1 MSISKGRLAQLGEHL
16 PYKQRVRGSNPLA
29 PKGKRVYSCIPLFYK
44 SMKKLLEYLSPIEKV
59 LLSFVLLI
67 LVGACILCLPVCTTG
82 GISFVDALFTSTSA
96 VCVTGLIVLDT
107 GKDFTFVGQL
117 VILLLIQLG
126 GLGIM
131 TFSVAL
137 LSLMGGSVS
146 IKWRFTLQN
155 MYSDVSKLP
164 IRNILGR
171 IIIYTFTIEITIAL
185 ILFTQFIKRF
195 TCTQAVWHSIF
206 HSVSAF
212 CNAGFSTFS
221 NNLMDYNGNSVI
233 ILSIAIDIIA
243 GGIGFLAMSELFNV
257 KSFRLKQMW
266 KKLTLHTRI
275 VLTTT
280 TILIFGGMLLFYIL
294 EYNGILQTLSFK
306 EKLLASFFQ
315 SVTARTAGFN
325 TVDIGALRE
334 GTCLVLIFL
343 MFIGG
348 SPGSIAGGV
357 KTSTFAI
364 LWLFLVSRLKGLR
377 QITVWERAL
386 AYDNVERAVT
396 LVVVSGLFI
405 FFATFILVVIPT
417 LPTGEFL
424 QSFFEITS
432 AFGTVGLSMGITP
445 KTVPLERIILCV
457 VMYTGRLGPLTLI
470 SALTMRKKTI
480 NIKYAED
487 HIMIG

>member
-1 MSISKGRLAQLGEHL
+1 
-16 PYKQRVRGSNPLA
+16 
-29 PKGKRVYSCIPLFYK
+29 
-44 SMKKLLEYLSPIEKV
+44 MKKLREYLSPIDKV
-59 LLSFVLLI
+59 LISFVLLI
-67 LVGACILCLPVCTTG
+67 LAGACILCLPVCTTG
-82 GISFVDALFTSTSA
+82 GISFIDALFTSTSA
-96 VCVTGLIVLDT
+96 VCVTGLTVLDT
-107 GKDFTFVGQL
+107 AKDFTFVGQV
-117 VILLLIQLG
+117 VILMLIQLG

-185 ILFTQFIKRF
+185 ILLTQFIQSF
-195 TCTQAVWHSIF
+195 PLHEALWHSGF
-206 HSVSAF
+206 HSISAF

-221 NNLMDYNGNSVI
+221 NNLMDYYGNSVVVI
-233 ILSIAIDIIA
+233 SIALAIIS
-243 GGIGFLAMSELFNV
+243 GGIGFLAMTEIFNA
-257 KSFRLKQMW
+257 KSLRLKQMW
-266 KKLTLHTRI
+266 KALTLHTRI

-280 TILIFGGMLLFYIL
+280 AILIVGGMLLFYVL
-294 EYNGILQTLSFK
+294 EYNGILQHMSFK

-334 GTCLVLIFL
+334 ATCLVLIVL

-364 LWLFLVSRLKGLR
+364 LWFFLVSRLKGLR
-377 QITVWERAL
+377 QIVVWERAL

-396 LVVVSGLFI
+396 LVVVSALFI
-405 FFATFILVVIPT
+405 FFATFVLLVVPT

-424 QSFFEITS
+424 QSLFEVTS

-445 KTVPLERIILCV
+445 KTLSLERIILCV
-457 VMYTGRLGPLTLI
+457 VMYAGRLGPLTLI
-470 SALTMRKKTI
+470 SALTMRKKTV

>member
-1 MSISKGRLAQLGEHL
+1 ME
-16 PYKQRVRGSNPLA
+16 
-29 PKGKRVYSCIPLFYK
+29 
-44 SMKKLLEYLSPIEKV
+44 KLREYLSPIDKV
-59 LLSFVLLI
+59 LISFVLLI
-67 LVGACILCLPVCTTG
+67 LAGACILCLPVCTTG
-82 GISFVDALFTSTSA
+82 GISFIDALFTSTSA
-96 VCVTGLIVLDT
+96 VCVTGLTVLDT
-107 GKDFTFVGQL
+107 AKDFTFVGQV
-117 VILLLIQLG
+117 VILMLIQLG

-137 LSLMGGSVS
+137 LSLMGGNVS

-185 ILFTQFIKRF
+185 ILLTQFIQSF
-195 TCTQAVWHSIF
+195 PLHDALWHSVF
-206 HSVSAF
+206 HSISAF

-221 NNLMDYNGNSVI
+221 NNLMDYYGNSVVVI
-233 ILSIAIDIIA
+233 SIALAIIS
-243 GGIGFLAMSELFNV
+243 GGIGFLAMSELFNT
-257 KSFRLKQMW
+257 KSLRLKQMW
-266 KKLTLHTRI
+266 KALTLHTRI

-280 TILIFGGMLLFYIL
+280 AILIVGGMLLFYVL
-294 EYNGILQTLSFK
+294 EYNGILQHMSFK

-334 GTCLVLIFL
+334 ATCLVLIVL

-364 LWLFLVSRLKGLR
+364 LWFFLVSRLKGLR
-377 QITVWERAL
+377 QIVVWERAL

-396 LVVVSGLFI
+396 LVVVSALFI
-405 FFATFILVVIPT
+405 FFATFVLLVVPT

-424 QSFFEITS
+424 QSLFEVTS

-445 KTVPLERIILCV
+445 KTLPLERIILCV
-457 VMYTGRLGPLTLI
+457 VMYAGRLGPLTLI
-470 SALTMRKKTI
+470 SALTMRKRTV

>member
-1 MSISKGRLAQLGEHL
+1 
-16 PYKQRVRGSNPLA
+16 
-29 PKGKRVYSCIPLFYK
+29 
-44 SMKKLLEYLSPIEKV
+44 MKKLLQYLSPIDKV
-59 LLSFVLLI
+59 LLSFILLI
-67 LVGACILCLPVCTTG
+67 LAGACILCLPVCTVG
-82 GISFVDALFTSTSA
+82 GISFIDALFTSTSA

-107 GKDFTFVGQL
+107 SKDFTFIGQL

-137 LSLMGGSVS
+137 LTLMGGSVS
-146 IKWRFTLQN
+146 IKWRFTLQS

-171 IIIYTFTIEITIAL
+171 IVIYTFSIEILVAL
-185 ILFTQFIKRF
+185 VLLTQFIKTF
-195 TCTQAVWHSIF
+195 SLPDAIWHSVF
-206 HSVSAF
+206 HSISAF

-221 NNLMDYNGNSVI
+221 NNLMDYNGNSFVVISIAVDI
-233 ILSIAIDIIA
+233 IL
-243 GGIGFLAMSELFNV
+243 GGIGFLVMSELFSSRSLN
-257 KSFRLKQMW
+257 LKRMW
-266 KKLTLHTRI
+266 KTLTLHTRI
-275 VLTTT
+275 VLVTTA
-280 TILIFGGMLLFYIL
+280 ILIAGGMVIFYVL
-294 EYNGILQTLSFK
+294 EYNGILQNMSFK

-325 TVDIGALRE
+325 TVDIGGLRE
-334 GTCLVLIFL
+334 ATCLVLIFL

-364 LWLFLVSRLKGLR
+364 LWLFLISRLKGLR
-377 QITVWERAL
+377 QIIVWERAL
-386 AYDNVERAVT
+386 AYDNVERAIT

-405 FFATFILVVIPT
+405 FFATFFLVALPT

-424 QSFFEITS
+424 QSFFEVTS

-445 KTVPLERIILCV
+445 KTLPLERIILCA

-470 SALTMRKKTI
+470 SALTLRKKTI
-480 NIKYAED
+480 NIRYAED

>member
-1 MSISKGRLAQLGEHL
+1 
-16 PYKQRVRGSNPLA
+16 
-29 PKGKRVYSCIPLFYK
+29 
-44 SMKKLLEYLSPIEKV
+44 MKKLLEYLSPIDKV
-59 LLSFVLLI
+59 LISFVLLI
-67 LVGACILCLPVCTTG
+67 LAGACILYLPVCTTG
-82 GISFVDALFTSTSA
+82 GISFIDALFTSTSA
-96 VCVTGLIVLDT
+96 VCVTGLTVLDT
-107 GKDFTFVGQL
+107 AKDFTFIGQV
-117 VILLLIQLG
+117 VIVLLIQLG

-171 IIIYTFTIEITIAL
+171 IIIYTFTIEIIIAL
-185 ILFTQFIKRF
+185 ILFTQFIQKF
-195 TCTQAVWHSIF
+195 PLKEALWHSVF
-206 HSVSAF
+206 HSISAF

-221 NNLMDYNGNSVI
+221 NSLMDYNGNSVVVI
-233 ILSIAIDIIA
+233 SIAIAIIS
-243 GGIGFLAMSELFNV
+243 GGIGFLAMSELFNA
-257 KSFRLKQMW
+257 KSLQLKQMW
-266 KKLTLHTRI
+266 KTLTLHTRI

-280 TILIFGGMLLFYIL
+280 AILIFGGMFLFYVL
-294 EYNGILQTLSFK
+294 EYNGILQNMSFK

-325 TVDIGALRE
+325 TVDIGSLRE
-334 GTCLVLIFL
+334 ATCLVLIVL

-377 QITVWERAL
+377 QIIVWERAL

-396 LVVVSGLFI
+396 LVVVSALFI
-405 FFATFILVVIPT
+405 FFATFVLLVVPT

-424 QSFFEITS
+424 QSFFEVTS

-445 KTVPLERIILCV
+445 KTLPLERIILCV
-457 VMYTGRLGPLTLI
+457 VMYMGRLGPLTLI
-470 SALTMRKKTI
+470 SALTIRKKTV

>member
-1 MSISKGRLAQLGEHL
+1 
-16 PYKQRVRGSNPLA
+16 
-29 PKGKRVYSCIPLFYK
+29 
-44 SMKKLLEYLSPIEKV
+44 MKKLLEYLSPIDKV
-59 LLSFVLLI
+59 LISFVLLI
-67 LVGACILCLPVCTTG
+67 LAGACILCLPVCTNG
-82 GISFVDALFTSTSA
+82 GISFIDALFTSTSA
-96 VCVTGLIVLDT
+96 VCVTGLTVLDT
-107 GKDFTFVGQL
+107 AKDFTFTGQV

-146 IKWRFTLQN
+146 IKWRFTLQA

-164 IRNILGR
+164 LRNILGR
-171 IIIYTFTIEITIAL
+171 ILIYTFTIEITIAL
-185 ILFTQFIKRF
+185 ILLTQFIQSF
-195 TCTQAVWHSIF
+195 PLPQALWHSVF
-206 HSVSAF
+206 HSISAF
-212 CNAGFSTFS
+212 CNAGFSTLS
-221 NNLMDYNGNSVI
+221 NNLIDYNGNWIVVV
-233 ILSIAIDIIA
+233 SIAIAIIL
-243 GGIGFLAMSELFNV
+243 GGIGFLAMTEVFNA
-257 KSFRLKQMW
+257 KSLRLQHMW
-266 KKLTLHTRI
+266 KALTLHTRI
-275 VLTTT
+275 VLATTA
-280 TILIFGGMLLFYIL
+280 ILIFGGMFLFYVL
-294 EYNGILQTLSFK
+294 EYNDILQHMSFK

-334 GTCLVLIFL
+334 ATYMFFIFL

-364 LWLFLVSRLKGLR
+364 LWFFLVSRLKGLR
-377 QITVWERAL
+377 QIVVWERAL

-396 LVVVSGLFI
+396 LVVVSALFI
-405 FFATFILVVIPT
+405 FFATFILLIIPT
-417 LPTGEFL
+417 LHAGEFL
-424 QSFFEITS
+424 QSLFEVTS

-445 KTVPLERIILCV
+445 KTLPLERIILCL

-470 SALTMRKKTI
+470 SALTMRKRTF

>member
-1 MSISKGRLAQLGEHL
+1 
-16 PYKQRVRGSNPLA
+16 
-29 PKGKRVYSCIPLFYK
+29 
-44 SMKKLLEYLSPIEKV
+44 MKKLLQYLSPIDKV
-59 LLSFVLLI
+59 LLSFIVLI
-67 LVGACILCLPVCTTG
+67 LTGACILYLPVCTVS
-82 GISFVDALFTSTSA
+82 GISFIDALFTSTSA

-107 GKDFTFVGQL
+107 AKDFTFIGQL

-146 IKWRFTLQN
+146 IKWRFTLQSI
-155 MYSDVSKLP
+155 YSDVSKLP

-171 IIIYTFTIEITIAL
+171 IVIYTFTIEILVAL
-185 ILFTQFIKRF
+185 VLLTQFIKTF
-195 TCTQAVWHSIF
+195 SLPDAIWHSVF
-206 HSVSAF
+206 HSISAF

-221 NNLMDYNGNSVI
+221 NNLMDYYGNSIVVISVAVAI
-233 ILSIAIDIIA
+233 IL
-243 GGIGFLAMSELFNV
+243 GGIGFLVMSELFTSRSLN
-257 KSFRLKQMW
+257 LKRMW
-266 KKLTLHTRI
+266 KTLTLHTRI
-275 VLTTT
+275 VLVTTA
-280 TILIFGGMLLFYIL
+280 ILIAGGMILFYVL
-294 EYNGILQTLSFK
+294 ECDGILQKMSFK
-306 EKLLASFFQ
+306 EKLLASFFH

-325 TVDIGALRE
+325 TVDIGGLRE
-334 GTCLVLIFL
+334 ATCLVLIFL

-364 LWLFLVSRLKGLR
+364 LWLFLFSRLKGLR
-377 QITVWERAL
+377 QIIVWERAL
-386 AYDNVERAVT
+386 AYDNVERAIT

-405 FFATFILVVIPT
+405 FFATFFLVTLPT

-424 QSFFEITS
+424 QSFFEVTS

-470 SALTMRKKTI
+470 SALTLRKKTI
-480 NIKYAED
+480 NIRYAED

>member
-1 MSISKGRLAQLGEHL
+1 
-16 PYKQRVRGSNPLA
+16 
-29 PKGKRVYSCIPLFYK
+29 
-44 SMKKLLEYLSPIEKV
+44 MKKLREYLSPIDKV
-59 LLSFVLLI
+59 LISFVLLI
-67 LVGACILCLPVCTTG
+67 LAGACILCLPVCTTG
-82 GISFVDALFTSTSA
+82 GISFIDALFTSTSA
-96 VCVTGLIVLDT
+96 VCVTGLTVLDT
-107 GKDFTFVGQL
+107 AKDFTFVGQV
-117 VILLLIQLG
+117 VILLLIQMG

-185 ILFTQFIKRF
+185 ILLTQFIQSF
-195 TCTQAVWHSIF
+195 PLHEALWHSVF
-206 HSVSAF
+206 HSISAF

-221 NNLMDYNGNSVI
+221 NNLMDYYGNSVVVI
-233 ILSIAIDIIA
+233 SIAIAIIS
-243 GGIGFLAMSELFNV
+243 GGIGFLAMTEIFNA
-257 KSFRLKQMW
+257 KSLRLKQIW
-266 KKLTLHTRI
+266 KALTLHTRI

-280 TILIFGGMLLFYIL
+280 AILIVGGMLLFYVL
-294 EYNGILQTLSFK
+294 EYNGILQHMSFK

-334 GTCLVLIFL
+334 ATCLVLIVL

-364 LWLFLVSRLKGLR
+364 LWFFLVSRLKGLR
-377 QITVWERAL
+377 QIVVWERAL

-396 LVVVSGLFI
+396 LVVVSALFI
-405 FFATFILVVIPT
+405 FFATFVLLVVPT

-424 QSFFEITS
+424 QSLFEVTS

-445 KTVPLERIILCV
+445 KTLPLERIILCV
-457 VMYTGRLGPLTLI
+457 VMYAGRLGPLTLI
-470 SALTMRKKTI
+470 SALTMRKKTA

>member
-1 MSISKGRLAQLGEHL
+1 
-16 PYKQRVRGSNPLA
+16 
-29 PKGKRVYSCIPLFYK
+29 
-44 SMKKLLEYLSPIEKV
+44 MKKLREYLSPIDKV
-59 LLSFVLLI
+59 LISFVLLI
-67 LVGACILCLPVCTTG
+67 LAGACILCLPVCTTG
-82 GISFVDALFTSTSA
+82 GISFIDALFTSTSA
-96 VCVTGLIVLDT
+96 VCVTGLTVLDT
-107 GKDFTFVGQL
+107 AKDFTFVGQV
-117 VILLLIQLG
+117 VILMLIQLG

-185 ILFTQFIKRF
+185 ILLTQFIQSF
-195 TCTQAVWHSIF
+195 PLHEALWHSVF
-206 HSVSAF
+206 HSISAF

-221 NNLMDYNGNSVI
+221 NNLMDYYGNSVVVI
-233 ILSIAIDIIA
+233 SIALAIIS
-243 GGIGFLAMSELFNV
+243 GGIGFLAMTEIFNA
-257 KSFRLKQMW
+257 KSLRLKQMW
-266 KKLTLHTRI
+266 KALTLHTRI

-280 TILIFGGMLLFYIL
+280 AILIVGGMLLFYVL
-294 EYNGILQTLSFK
+294 EYNGILQHMSFK

-334 GTCLVLIFL
+334 ATCLVLIVL

-364 LWLFLVSRLKGLR
+364 LWFFLVSRLKGLR
-377 QITVWERAL
+377 QIVVWERAL

-396 LVVVSGLFI
+396 LVVVSALFI
-405 FFATFILVVIPT
+405 FFATFVLLVVPT

-424 QSFFEITS
+424 QSLFEVTS

-445 KTVPLERIILCV
+445 KTLPLERIILCV
-457 VMYTGRLGPLTLI
+457 VMYAGRLGPLTLI
-470 SALTMRKKTI
+470 SALTMRKKTA

>member
-1 MSISKGRLAQLGEHL
+1 
-16 PYKQRVRGSNPLA
+16 
-29 PKGKRVYSCIPLFYK
+29 
-44 SMKKLLEYLSPIEKV
+44 MKKLREYLSPIDKV
-59 LLSFVLLI
+59 LISFVLLI
-67 LVGACILCLPVCTTG
+67 LAGACILCLPVCTTG
-82 GISFVDALFTSTSA
+82 SISFIDALFTSTSA
-96 VCVTGLIVLDT
+96 VCVTGLTVLDT
-107 GKDFTFVGQL
+107 AKDFTFVGQV

-185 ILFTQFIKRF
+185 ILLTQFIQSF
-195 TCTQAVWHSIF
+195 PLYEALWHSGF
-206 HSVSAF
+206 HSISAF

-221 NNLMDYNGNSVI
+221 NSLMDYNGNSVVVI
-233 ILSIAIDIIA
+233 SIAIAIIS
-243 GGIGFLAMSELFNV
+243 GGIGFLAMTEIFNA
-257 KSFRLKQMW
+257 KSLRLKQMW
-266 KKLTLHTRI
+266 KALTLHTRI

-280 TILIFGGMLLFYIL
+280 AILIVGGMLLFYVL
-294 EYNGILQTLSFK
+294 EYNGILQHMSFK

-334 GTCLVLIFL
+334 ATCMVLIVL

-364 LWLFLVSRLKGLR
+364 LWFFLVSRLKGLR
-377 QITVWERAL
+377 QIVVWERAL

-396 LVVVSGLFI
+396 LVVVSALFI
-405 FFATFILVVIPT
+405 FFATFVLLVVPT
-417 LPTGEFL
+417 LPAGEFL
-424 QSFFEITS
+424 QSLFEVTS

-445 KTVPLERIILCV
+445 KTLPLERIILCV
-457 VMYTGRLGPLTLI
+457 VMYAGRLGPLTLI
-470 SALTMRKKTI
+470 SALTMRKRTV

>member
-1 MSISKGRLAQLGEHL
+1 ME
-16 PYKQRVRGSNPLA
+16 
-29 PKGKRVYSCIPLFYK
+29 
-44 SMKKLLEYLSPIEKV
+44 KLLEYLSPIDKV

-67 LVGACILCLPVCTTG
+67 LAGAFILCLPVCTFG

-107 GKDFTFVGQL
+107 AKDFTLVGQV

-146 IKWRFTLQN
+146 IKWRFTMQN

-171 IIIYTFTIEITIAL
+171 IIIYTFTIEIIIAL
-185 ILFTQFIKRF
+185 ILFTQFIKDF
-195 TCTQAVWHSIF
+195 TFTQAVWHSIF
-206 HSVSAF
+206 HAVSAF

-221 NNLMDYNGNSVI
+221 NSLMDYNGNSI
-233 ILSIAIDIIA
+233 IIISIAIAIIT
-243 GGIGFLAMSELFNV
+243 GGIGFLAMSELFNT
-257 KSFRLKQMW
+257 KSLQLKRMW
-266 KKLTLHTRI
+266 KTLTLHTRI

-280 TILIFGGMLLFYIL
+280 AILIFGGMFLFYIL
-294 EYNGILQTLSFK
+294 EYNGILQTMSFK

-325 TVDIGALRE
+325 TVDIGALHE
-334 GTCLVLIFL
+334 GTCLVIIFL

-377 QITVWERAL
+377 QVTVWERAL

-396 LVVVSGLFI
+396 LVVISGLFI
-405 FFATFILVVIPT
+405 FFATFILVVLPT

-424 QSFFEITS
+424 QSFFEVTS

-445 KTVPLERIILCV
+445 KTVPLERIILCI

>member
-1 MSISKGRLAQLGEHL
+1 
-16 PYKQRVRGSNPLA
+16 
-29 PKGKRVYSCIPLFYK
+29 
-44 SMKKLLEYLSPIEKV
+44 MKKLREYLSPIDKV
-59 LLSFVLLI
+59 LISFVLLI
-67 LVGACILCLPVCTTG
+67 LAGACILCLPVCTTG
-82 GISFVDALFTSTSA
+82 GISFIDALFTSTSA
-96 VCVTGLIVLDT
+96 VCVTGLTVLDT
-107 GKDFTFVGQL
+107 AKDFTFVGQV
-117 VILLLIQLG
+117 VILMLIQLG

-185 ILFTQFIKRF
+185 ILLTQFIQSF
-195 TCTQAVWHSIF
+195 PLHDALWHSVF
-206 HSVSAF
+206 HSISAF

-221 NNLMDYNGNSVI
+221 NNLMDYYGNSVVVI
-233 ILSIAIDIIA
+233 SIALAIIS
-243 GGIGFLAMSELFNV
+243 GGIGFLAMTEIFNA
-257 KSFRLKQMW
+257 KSLRLKQMW
-266 KKLTLHTRI
+266 KALTLHTRI

-280 TILIFGGMLLFYIL
+280 AILIVGGMLLFYVL
-294 EYNGILQTLSFK
+294 EYNGILQHMSFK

-334 GTCLVLIFL
+334 ATCLVLIVL

-364 LWLFLVSRLKGLR
+364 LWFFLVSRLKGLR
-377 QITVWERAL
+377 QIVVWERAL

-396 LVVVSGLFI
+396 LVVVSALFI
-405 FFATFILVVIPT
+405 FFATFVLLVVPT

-424 QSFFEITS
+424 QSLFEVTS

-445 KTVPLERIILCV
+445 KTLPLERIILCV
-457 VMYTGRLGPLTLI
+457 VMYAGRLGPLTLI
-470 SALTMRKKTI
+470 SALTMRKKTA